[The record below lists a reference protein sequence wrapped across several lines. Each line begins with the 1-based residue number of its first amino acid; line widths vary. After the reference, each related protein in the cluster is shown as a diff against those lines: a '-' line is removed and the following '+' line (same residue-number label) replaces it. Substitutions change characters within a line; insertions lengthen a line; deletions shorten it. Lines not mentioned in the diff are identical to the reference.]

1 MKENIILQKSYSF
14 ALRIVKL
21 YLYLKKE
28 KKEFELAKQVLK
40 SGTSI
45 GANVEE
51 AVGGFTRK
59 DFSAKLGIA
68 YKEARETKYWLRL
81 LNDANLIESKIFY
94 SMQKD
99 CEELLKIIG
108 SILKTLKET
117 NS

>member
-1 MKENIILQKSYSF
+1 MKENIILDKSYHF
-14 ALRIVKL
+14 AKRIVKL
-21 YLYLKKE
+21 YIHLKKDS
-28 KKEFELAKQVLK
+28 KEFELSKQILK

-51 AVGGFTRK
+51 AIGGYSRK
-59 DFSAKLGIA
+59 DFASKLGIA

-81 LNDANLIESKIFY
+81 LHDTNIIDSNVY
-94 SMQKD
+94 SSMEED

-108 SILKTLKET
+108 SILKTIRNQ

>member
-1 MKENIILQKSYSF
+1 MKENIILDKSYQF
-14 ALRIVKL
+14 AKRIVKL

-28 KKEFELAKQVLK
+28 KKEFELARQILK

-51 AVGGFTRK
+51 AVGGFSRK
-59 DFSAKLGIA
+59 DFSSKIGIA

-81 LNDANLIESKIFY
+81 LHDTNIIESKIFN
-94 SMQKD
+94 SLNED

-108 SILKTLKET
+108 SILKTLRKP

>member
-1 MKENIILQKSYSF
+1 MKKNIVKEKSYEF
-14 ALRIVKL
+14 ALKIVRL
-21 YLYLKKE
+21 SQQLNDSRQYVLG
-28 KKEFELAKQVLK
+28 KQLLK

-51 AVGGFTRK
+51 ALGAQSKR
-59 DFSAKLGIA
+59 DFQHKISIS

-81 LNDANLIESKIFY
+81 MRDSKVIDKKL
-94 SMQKD
+94 SLSLLKD

-108 SILKTLKET
+108 SILKTLKNP